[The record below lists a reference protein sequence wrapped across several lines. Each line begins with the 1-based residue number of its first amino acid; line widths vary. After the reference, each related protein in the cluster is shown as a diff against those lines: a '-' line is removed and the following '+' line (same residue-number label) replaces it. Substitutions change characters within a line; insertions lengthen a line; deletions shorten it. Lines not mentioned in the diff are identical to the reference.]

1 MTALDSTLTR
11 LLALHP
17 KLIDLSL
24 DRMWSLLARLEHPER
39 KLPPVIHVAG
49 TNGKGS
55 TIAFMRAI
63 LEAAGQDVHVYT
75 SPHLVRF
82 NERFRLAA
90 EGGGKLVDDDELRA
104 ALEECE
110 RLNGGDPITVFEIT
124 TAAGLLL
131 FSRHPADV
139 LLLEVGL
146 GGRLDATNV
155 VDAPLTSVITPV
167 SLDHADYLGDSIES
181 VAAEKA
187 GILKRGVRA
196 VIGPQMPEALAVIER
211 AAERVR
217 APLRVAGEHW
227 NASEEHRRL
236 VYQDDDGLLD
246 LPGPKLIGRHQFVN
260 AGLAVAALRASGLKI
275 PQRAYETGLVKAEWP
290 ARMQRLTHGNL
301 VHLAPADSEIW
312 LDGGHNPDGGRA
324 VAASLADIEERAPK
338 PLIMIVGMLG
348 TKDFEGYLRHF
359 SGLALRLYAVPVP
372 NAERSLSP
380 GQIADAANKLGIPAE
395 SASNVE
401 AALAAIKALSLSA
414 PRILIGGSLYLA
426 GDVLARNNSLPA

>member
-1 MTALDSTLTR
+1 
-11 LLALHP
+11 
-17 KLIDLSL
+17 
-24 DRMWSLLARLEHPER
+24 
-39 KLPPVIHVAG
+39 
-49 TNGKGS
+49 
-55 TIAFMRAI
+55 
-63 LEAAGQDVHVYT
+63 
-75 SPHLVRF
+75 
-82 NERFRLAA
+82 
-90 EGGGKLVDDDELRA
+90 
-104 ALEECE
+104 
-110 RLNGGDPITVFEIT
+110 
-124 TAAGLLL
+124 
-131 FSRHPADV
+131 
-139 LLLEVGL
+139 
-146 GGRLDATNV
+146 
-155 VDAPLTSVITPV
+155 
-167 SLDHADYLGDSIES
+167 
-181 VAAEKA
+181 
-187 GILKRGVRA
+187 VRA